1 MMDFFK
7 LIRVHQW
14 VKNLFMLLPLFF
26 AGKLFEYDLLE
37 NVLFGVLCFSLSA
50 SAVYILND
58 YKDIESDRQHP
69 SKKNRPLASGKI
81 SPTLALLAALLL
93 LAAGFTGAWFLSL
106 RFFVILAAYF
116 LMNVAYTFKLKHI
129 AVLDTTIIATGFVL
143 RVMAGGAV
151 AHIPISH
158 WIVLMTFL
166 LALLLGFAKR
176 RDDVL
181 IYMESGQKMRKSIDG
196 YNLDFINLSMVMMA
210 GVIIVAYMMYVLSDE
225 VVNHWKT
232 DSLYITA
239 FPVIMGVLRYLQLT
253 FVKGKTG
260 NPTKILF
267 TDWVI
272 QVVLAGW
279 VALFFLIIYMK
290 DLRLH
295 IGLE

>member
-1 MMDFFK
+1 MTQFFK

-26 AGKLFEYDLLE
+26 AGKLFEHDLWGRL
-37 NVLFGVLCFSLSA
+37 LLGVLCFSFTA

-58 YKDIESDRQHP
+58 YKDVENDRQHP

-81 SPTLALLAALLL
+81 SPQVALILAFVL
-93 LAAGFTGAWFLSL
+93 LAAGFAGAWFLSL
-106 RFFVILAAYF
+106 RFFGILAAYF
-116 LMNVAYTFKLKHI
+116 LMNVAYTFRLKHI
-129 AVLDTTIIATGFVL
+129 AVLDTTIIAMGFVL

-151 AHIPISH
+151 ALVPVSQ

-181 IYMESGQKMRKSIDG
+181 IYLESGKKMRKSVDG
-196 YNLDFINLSMVMMA
+196 YNLEFINLSMVMMA
-210 GVIIVAYMMYVLSDE
+210 GVIIIAYMMYVLSDE
-225 VVNHWKT
+225 VVHRWNTH
-232 DSLYITA
+232 SLYITA

-260 NPTKILF
+260 NPTKILL

-272 QVVLAGW
+272 QVVLASW
-279 VALFFLIIYMK
+279 VTLFYLLIYMK
-290 DLRLH
+290 DLREQL
-295 IGLE
+295 GL

>member
-1 MMDFFK
+1 MVQFFK

-26 AGKLFEYDLLE
+26 AGKLFEYDLLDR
-37 NVLFGVLCFSLSA
+37 VLLGVLCFSLSA

-81 SPTLALLAALLL
+81 APNVALLAALLL
-93 LAAGFTGAWFLSL
+93 LAAGFTGAWFLSF
-106 RFFVILAAYF
+106 RFFVLLGCYF

-143 RVMAGGAV
+143 RVMAGGAI
-151 AHIPISH
+151 AGIPVSQ

-181 IYMESGQKMRKSIDG
+181 IYLESGQKMRKSVDG
-196 YNLDFINLSMVMMA
+196 YNLEFINLSMVMMA
-210 GVIIVAYMMYVLSDE
+210 GVVIVAYMMYVLSDE
-225 VVNHWKT
+225 VVQRWKT
-232 DSLYITA
+232 QGLYITA

-260 NPTKILF
+260 NPTKILLK
-267 TDWVI
+267 DWVI
-272 QVVLAGW
+272 QVVIAGW
-279 VALFFLIIYMK
+279 VALFYLIIYTK
-290 DLRLH
+290 DLRLEL
-295 IGLE
+295 GF

>member
-1 MMDFFK
+1 MVHFFK

-37 NVLFGVLCFSLSA
+37 NVLIGVLCFSFSA

-58 YKDIESDRQHP
+58 YKDIESDREHP

-81 SPTLALLAALLL
+81 KPATALVAALVL
-93 LAAGFTGAWFLSL
+93 LAAGFTGAWLLSF
-106 RFFVILAAYF
+106 RFFVILGAYF
-116 LMNVAYTFKLKHI
+116 LMNVAYTFRLKHI

-151 AHIPISH
+151 AHVPVSQ

-181 IYMESGQKMRKSIDG
+181 IYMESGRKMRKSVDG
-196 YNLDFINLSMVMMA
+196 YNLEFINLSMVMMA
-210 GVIIVAYMMYVLSDE
+210 GVVIVAYMMYVLSDE
-225 VVNHWKT
+225 VVHRWQT
-232 DSLYITA
+232 GSLYITA

-260 NPTKILF
+260 NPTKILLK
-267 TDWVI
+267 DWVI
-272 QVVLAGW
+272 QAVLASW
-279 VALFFLIIYMK
+279 VALFYLIIYMK
-290 DLRLH
+290 DLRP
-295 IGLE
+295 GLGF

>member
-1 MMDFFK
+1 
-7 LIRVHQW
+7 
-14 VKNLFMLLPLFF
+14 MLLPLFF
-26 AGKLFEYDLLE
+26 AGKLFDHQLMQ
-37 NVLFGVLCFSLSA
+37 NVLLGVICFSFSA

-58 YKDIESDRQHP
+58 YKDIESDRGHP

-81 SPTLALLAALLL
+81 SPGVALLGAIIL
-93 LAAGFTGAWFLSL
+93 LAIGFTGAWFLSL
-106 RFFVILAAYF
+106 RFFVILGAYL

-151 AHIPISH
+151 TGIPISQ

-181 IYMESGQKMRKSIDG
+181 IYMESGRKMRKSVDG
-196 YNLDFINLSMVMMA
+196 YNLEFINLSMVMMA
-210 GVIIVAYMMYVLSDE
+210 GVVIVAYMMYVLSDE
-225 VVNHWKT
+225 VVDRWQTNN
-232 DSLYITA
+232 LYLTA

-260 NPTKILF
+260 NPTKILLK
-267 TDWVI
+267 DWVI
-272 QVVLAGW
+272 QVVIASW
-279 VALFFLIIYMK
+279 VALFYLIIYMRELK
-290 DLRLH
+290 LD
-295 IGLE
+295 IGF

>member
-1 MMDFFK
+1 MVDFLK

-26 AGKLFEYDLLE
+26 AGKLFDHALLQ
-37 NVLFGVLCFSLSA
+37 NVLIGVVFFSFSA

-58 YKDIESDRQHP
+58 YKDIESDREHP

-81 SPTLALLAALLL
+81 APSVALVAALLL
-93 LAAGFTGAWFLSL
+93 LATGFAGAWFLSV
-106 RFFVILAAYF
+106 RFFVILAVYF
-116 LMNVAYTFKLKHI
+116 LMNLAYTFKLKHI

-143 RVMAGGAV
+143 RVVAGGAV
-151 AHIPISH
+151 TGIPVSQ
-158 WIVLMTFL
+158 WIVLMIFL

-181 IYMESGQKMRKSIDG
+181 IYMESGRKMRKSVDG

-210 GVIIVAYMMYVLSDE
+210 GVVIVAYLMYVLSDE
-225 VVNHWKT
+225 VVERWQT
-232 DSLYITA
+232 DKLYLTA

-260 NPTKILF
+260 NPTKILLK
-267 TDWVI
+267 DWVI
-272 QVVLAGW
+272 QVVIGGW
-279 VALFFLIIYMK
+279 IALFYLIIYMK
-290 DLRLH
+290 SLNLDWH
-295 IGLE
+295 I

>member
-1 MMDFFK
+1 
-7 LIRVHQW
+7 
-14 VKNLFMLLPLFF
+14 MLLPLFF
-26 AGKLFEYDLLE
+26 AGKLFDHQLMQ
-37 NVLFGVLCFSLSA
+37 NVLLGVICFSFSA

-58 YKDIESDRQHP
+58 YKDIESDRGHP

-81 SPTLALLAALLL
+81 SPGVALLGAIML
-93 LAAGFTGAWFLSL
+93 LAVGFTGAWFLSL
-106 RFFVILAAYF
+106 RFFVILGAYL

-151 AHIPISH
+151 TGIPISQ

-181 IYMESGQKMRKSIDG
+181 IYMESGRKMRKSVDG
-196 YNLDFINLSMVMMA
+196 YNLEFINLSMVMMA
-210 GVIIVAYMMYVLSDE
+210 GVVIVAYMMYVLSDE
-225 VVNHWKT
+225 VVDRWQANN
-232 DSLYITA
+232 LYLTA

-260 NPTKILF
+260 NPTKILLK
-267 TDWVI
+267 DWVI
-272 QVVLAGW
+272 QVVIVSW
-279 VALFFLIIYMK
+279 VALFYLIIYMRELK
-290 DLRLH
+290 LD
-295 IGLE
+295 IGF